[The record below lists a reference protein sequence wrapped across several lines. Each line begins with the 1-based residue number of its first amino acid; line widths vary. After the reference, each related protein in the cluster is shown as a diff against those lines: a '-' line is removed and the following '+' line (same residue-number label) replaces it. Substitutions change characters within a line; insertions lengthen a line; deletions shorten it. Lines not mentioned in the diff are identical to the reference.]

1 MLVSVSIYQLMYAE
15 VRVASRSDSM
25 PTPPESLL
33 PKTCRLLQEGIDRGL
48 HLGAQVY
55 ISRDG
60 NELANFAVGEN
71 SAGEPLGRD
80 VLCAWLSSGKP
91 LTAAAVMQFVE
102 RGKLRLE
109 DRVAAIIPEF
119 AVKGKQ
125 DVTIF
130 HLLTHTGGLRPVV
143 SGWPRKSW
151 EEIIAKI
158 TGTSLRMDWEPGETA
173 AYDPGLSWM
182 ILAEVLRRID
192 GRLVDEIVRQDVL
205 EPLGMADCW
214 MAIPKHLHSAY
225 GNRIG
230 ILYNIVDEQ
239 FQPTRGHEL
248 EYCQSPS
255 PGGSM
260 RGPISQLGLFYEML
274 LRRGATEDGRQIL
287 PAESVKA
294 MTSRQREGKFDRT
307 FQHQL
312 DFGLGLMI
320 NSNQYGAETVPYGF
334 GRHASPET
342 IGHGG
347 AQSSIAFADP
357 EHQLVVAVAA
367 NGCPGEELHNER
379 FRELNSAIYEDLG
392 LTTSSHKN

>member
-1 MLVSVSIYQLMYAE
+1 MPEPPVSSF
-15 VRVASRSDSM
+15 
-25 PTPPESLL
+25 
-33 PKTCRLLQEGIDRGL
+33 PKTCRLIQEGIDTGL
-48 HLGAQVY
+48 HLGMQAY
-55 ISRDG
+55 ISHER
-60 NELANFAVGEN
+60 NVLANFAVGEN
-71 SAGEPLGRD
+71 AEGSPLESD

-91 LTAAAVMQFVE
+91 VTATAVLQLIE
-102 RGKLRLE
+102 QGKFRLE
-109 DRVAAIIPEF
+109 DRVSAIIPEF
-119 AVKGKQ
+119 AVKGKE

-151 EEIIAKI
+151 KEVIAKI
-158 TGTSLRMDWEPGETA
+158 TRTSLRMDWEPGETA

-182 ILAEVLRRID
+182 ILGEILRRID
-192 GRLVDEIVRQDVL
+192 GRPIDQIVRQDVL

-214 MAIPKHLHSAY
+214 LAVPKHLHSAY

-230 ILYNIVDEQ
+230 MLYNVVDQE
-239 FQPTRGHEL
+239 FQPTRGHEA

-260 RGPISQLGLFYEML
+260 RGPASQLGLFYEML
-274 LRRGATEDGRQIL
+274 LRGGITVDRRQIL
-287 PAESVKA
+287 SVESVKA
-294 MTSRQREGKFDRT
+294 MTTRQREGKFDRT

-334 GRHASPET
+334 GRYASPET
-342 IGHGG
+342 FGHGG

-357 EHQLVVAVAA
+357 QHQLVVVAIA
-367 NGCPGEELHNER
+367 NGCPGEERHNQR

-392 LTTSSHKN
+392 LATARHQD